1 MHENPKE
8 CPTSVHDGLAGRAAW
23 THVDAAW
30 AGWRPRDTET
40 FDKVLQQLPAGAAS
54 TTTIA
59 GQRWFRNV
67 AANPNANIDL
77 LIVEIQKAL

>member
-1 MHENPKE
+1 
-8 CPTSVHDGLAGRAAW
+8 
-23 THVDAAW
+23 
-30 AGWRPRDTET
+30 
-40 FDKVLQQLPAGAAS
+40 VLQQLPAGAAS